1 MPVMAPVMR
10 PGSGAGPRPSTP
22 ERYPGASHA
31 VQPSPPAIE
40 PRLKKAE
47 AAAGTPKMWRVLR
60 MPIATAASAT
70 RRRKGNMMR
79 VSATVSST
87 LPGMSAKP
95 GAMAVT
101 SAGANQMPAS
111 VMAPT
116 TIASAFTTR
125 LASRQAA
132 ASPSCS
138 RRQVKV
144 VTKAAESAPSA
155 NRSRSR
161 FGMRKAVMKASSSR
175 PAPKKTANA
184 CSRTSPRTRLTSTA
198 ALTTPARRASCA
210 RPPASTGAAAAAL
223 SSAPI
228 APPGSIREGRRGRKK
243 RAAPALARRGLRQA
257 RARRTD
263 RQPDAEGAP
272 GAGRALDVDPPA
284 VGRHHRVTHR
294 EPEPRPA
301 AHVLGGEEGV
311 EDAAEDGGRDA
322 GPVVA
327 DRDAHRVAL
336 GARHDPDVTRA
347 RDRVAG
353 VGEQVHEHLVELA
366 RVALDG
372 GERAVIAVDGDARA
386 PARLEGAER
395 HLEPLVQVDRF
406 ARGLAE
412 TGEAAQILHDRRRAR
427 RPARHDAGQ
436 LLGVAER
443 PPRVRWG
450 AGRRLLET
458 AGERRDAVRDEA
470 HGVVDLV
477 RHAGDQ
483 AAERGHLLG
492 VDEPGL
498 GALQLAVGLG
508 QLAVRLLELRRALVH
523 AVLQAGVRQGQRLVR
538 ACVLERDRRLLGEG
552 AQELGVPG
560 RVEEPRPLGARGEDA
575 HQLAA
580 QAKGQGDLRA
590 ERGERRAYRLVRRR
604 VGVELGRVVD
614 GDDATLVE
622 GAAEG
627 RRHAPAAAGLG
638 QPAVRRAH
646 EEAGGAGGD
655 RMVDGRAHQGDDAL
669 PRERW
674 DELPADGRELACAV
688 VGGAEEDAVD
698 EGLEA
703 GAERVEDE
711 EDDQGE
717 EDG

>member
-1 MPVMAPVMR
+1 MPVMARVTR

-22 ERYPGASHA
+22 ERYPGASHVA
-31 VQPSPPAIE
+31 QPSPPTIE

-47 AAAGTPKMWRVLR
+47 AAAGTPKRWRVLR

-111 VMAPT
+111 VMALT

-210 RPPASTGAAAAAL
+210 RPPTSTGATAAAL

-228 APPGSIREGRRGRKK
+228 APPGSIRERRRGRK
-243 RAAPALARRGLRQA
+243 RAASASLARGLCQA

-263 RQPDAEGAP
+263 RQSDAEGAP

-284 VGRHHRVTHR
+284 VGRHHRVAHR

-353 VGEQVHEHLVELA
+353 VGEQVHEHLVQLA
-366 RVALDG
+366 RVALHG
-372 GERAVIAVDGDARA
+372 GERAVIAVDGDALA
-386 PARLEGAER
+386 PARL
-395 HLEPLVQVDRF
+395 
-406 ARGLAE
+406 
-412 TGEAAQILHDRRRAR
+412 
-427 RPARHDAGQ
+427 
-436 LLGVAER
+436 
-443 PPRVRWG
+443 
-450 AGRRLLET
+450 
-458 AGERRDAVRDEA
+458 
-470 HGVVDLV
+470 
-477 RHAGDQ
+477 
-483 AAERGHLLG
+483 
-492 VDEPGL
+492 
-498 GALQLAVGLG
+498 
-508 QLAVRLLELRRALVH
+508 
-523 AVLQAGVRQGQRLVR
+523 
-538 ACVLERDRRLLGEG
+538 
-552 AQELGVPG
+552 
-560 RVEEPRPLGARGEDA
+560 
-575 HQLAA
+575 
-580 QAKGQGDLRA
+580 
-590 ERGERRAYRLVRRR
+590 
-604 VGVELGRVVD
+604 
-614 GDDATLVE
+614 
-622 GAAEG
+622 
-627 RRHAPAAAGLG
+627 
-638 QPAVRRAH
+638 
-646 EEAGGAGGD
+646 
-655 RMVDGRAHQGDDAL
+655 
-669 PRERW
+669 
-674 DELPADGRELACAV
+674 
-688 VGGAEEDAVD
+688 
-698 EGLEA
+698 
-703 GAERVEDE
+703 
-711 EDDQGE
+711 
-717 EDG
+717 

>member
-1 MPVMAPVMR
+1 MPVMARVTR
-10 PGSGAGPRPSTP
+10 PGASAGPRPSTR

-31 VQPSPPAIE
+31 AQPSPPTIE

-47 AAAGTPKMWRVLR
+47 AAAGTPKTWRVLR
-60 MPIATAASAT
+60 TPIATAARAT
-70 RRRKGNMMR
+70 RSRNGNMMR
-79 VSATVSST
+79 VSSTVSSA
-87 LPGMSAKP
+87 LPGMAAKP

-101 SAGANQMPAS
+101 SAGASQMPAR
-111 VMAPT
+111 VRAPT

-138 RRQVKV
+138 SRQVKV
-144 VTKAAESAPSA
+144 VTKAAERAPSA

-161 FGMRKAVMKASSSR
+161 FGIRKAVMKASSSR
-175 PAPKKTANA
+175 PAPKKTANT
-184 CSRTSPRTRLTSTA
+184 CSRTSPRTRLASTA

-228 APPGSIREGRRGRKK
+228 APPGSIRERRRGRK
-243 RAAPALARRGLRQA
+243 RLGGCPVSFLARGLRQA
-257 RARRTD
+257 RARRAD

-284 VGRHHRVTHR
+284 VGRHHRVAHR

-336 GARHDPDVTRA
+336 GARHDPDATRA

-372 GERAVIAVDGDARA
+372 GERAVIAMDGDALA
-386 PARLEGAER
+386 PARLEEAKR
-395 HLEPLVQVDRF
+395 HLEPLVQGDRL

-412 TGEAAQILHDRRRAR
+412 PGDAAQVLRDRRRAR

-436 LLGVAER
+436 LLGLAER
-443 PPRVRWG
+443 PPRVRRG

-470 HGVVDLV
+470 HGVVDLM

-498 GALQLAVGLG
+498 GALELAVGLG
-508 QLAVRLLELRRALVH
+508 QLAVRILELRRALVH
-523 AVLQAGVRQGQRLVR
+523 AVLQPGVQQGQRLVR

-552 AQELGVPG
+552 A
-560 RVEEPRPLGARGEDA
+560 
-575 HQLAA
+575 
-580 QAKGQGDLRA
+580 
-590 ERGERRAYRLVRRR
+590 
-604 VGVELGRVVD
+604 
-614 GDDATLVE
+614 
-622 GAAEG
+622 
-627 RRHAPAAAGLG
+627 
-638 QPAVRRAH
+638 
-646 EEAGGAGGD
+646 
-655 RMVDGRAHQGDDAL
+655 
-669 PRERW
+669 
-674 DELPADGRELACAV
+674 
-688 VGGAEEDAVD
+688 
-698 EGLEA
+698 
-703 GAERVEDE
+703 
-711 EDDQGE
+711 
-717 EDG
+717 